1 MNQRSSNIWSYIPL
15 LLIAGLSF
23 WLDSAVAPD
32 NHGNGPLRHDAD
44 YWVDNFSVKR
54 FDRDGKPLNT
64 LFGQKMTH
72 FPDDDTTLIANPR
85 VTFFRQP
92 TVQLSAVTGLIGN
105 DGKEI
110 TLTDNVHIRRDGLAG
125 GLPLEARMQKMI
137 LYPDIEEM
145 RANSRVIITQGQSIV
160 SGSAM
165 LINNKTGISVLDGPV
180 TATFHSANHP

>member
-1 MNQRSSNIWSYIPL
+1 MNQRSSNVWSLLPL

-23 WLDSAVAPD
+23 WLDSSVAPD

-54 FDRDGKPLNT
+54 FDRDGQPLNT

-72 FPDDDTTLIANPR
+72 FPDDDTTLIANPK

-92 TVQLSAVTGLIGN
+92 TVQLSAVSGLIGN

-110 TLTDNVHIRRDGLAG
+110 TLTDNVHIRREGIG
-125 GLPLEARMQKMI
+125 GALPLEARTQKMV
-137 LYPDIEEM
+137 LYPDNEEM
-145 RANSRVIITQGQSIV
+145 RANSHVIITQGKSIV

-165 LINNKTGISVLDGPV
+165 LINNKTGISVLNGPV